1 MHEST
6 AIASGKIQGPF
17 GLCQTFPL
25 VGRTFPGFQL
35 LNMDSESMFRAN
47 LAVNQSEKHPHI
59 PARKVLDRIVLG
71 GSDGAIE
78 GLALTSALNGAGL
91 GYGTI
96 ALAGVAFA
104 LAGALSMF
112 FSTYLSRRSELKSLK
127 IDMTRERMEIETEP
141 EEEESEMRELLKKDG
156 YKQEEVDVI
165 MRRLAKDKGLWL
177 REMLRRELQVNI
189 EDASTNTLVQP
200 LMAGVAF
207 FLLALLAISPY
218 GLAIPRVDALLSS
231 VLLSL
236 AALFSLGSRAFIP
249 RSFDPRSGIESAS
262 VGALAGFLL
271 YLVGVFVSTF

>member
-1 MHEST
+1 
-6 AIASGKIQGPF
+6 
-17 GLCQTFPL
+17 
-25 VGRTFPGFQL
+25 
-35 LNMDSESMFRAN
+35 MDSESMFRAN
-47 LAVNQSEKHPHI
+47 LVVNQSEKHPHI
-59 PARKVLDRIVLG
+59 PARKLLDRIVLG

-177 REMLRRELQVNI
+177 KEMLRRELQVNI

-249 RSFDPRSGIESAS
+249 RSFDPRSGIESAL